1 MNDLPKDER
10 DVIVA
15 VLDAA
20 AARGLLV
27 AVHDGEEW
35 ACGPVAAP
43 YGNARAVIGATGE
56 TRLRFRDP
64 AALPD
69 GHGKPGRVG
78 DLWLVHGNGA
88 DVLSDWSDNPAMAA
102 LVAPALTVADLV
114 Q

>member
-1 MNDLPKDER
+1 MNDLPKNER
-10 DVIVA
+10 DVIGA
-15 VLDAA
+15 VLDEA

-43 YGNARAVIGATGE
+43 YGDARAAVGATDE

-64 AALPD
+64 AALD
-69 GHGKPGRVG
+69 ADGKPGRVG

-88 DVLSDWSDNPAMAA
+88 DVLADWSDNPAMAA
-102 LVAPALTVADLV
+102 LVAPALTVADLF